1 MIYYSKEQESL
12 PARVKELTRSQMK
25 IPLILLPIVFVFA
38 VYFLVVGFLTDDREA
53 WINAYSSVFLFVLL
67 GIVSST
73 TFHRFK
79 KQLYGAFG
87 KVAVD
92 GKVDYSIERNDG
104 TFEVKNLNEG
114 TNFVFSK
121 SDISK
126 IIIQKHI
133 IVVKLRSRQVIDF
146 PNMKEIRELLA

>member
-67 GIVSST
+67 ALCLLQHFTV
-73 TFHRFK
+73 
-79 KQLYGAFG
+79 
-87 KVAVD
+87 
-92 GKVDYSIERNDG
+92 
-104 TFEVKNLNEG
+104 
-114 TNFVFSK
+114 
-121 SDISK
+121 
-126 IIIQKHI
+126 
-133 IVVKLRSRQVIDF
+133 LRSNCTERSGKS
-146 PNMKEIRELLA
+146 PLTEK